1 MEEIQKVIDM
11 KELGRRFKL
20 IRQRLGMTQTE
31 VGKLLNTTQLMIC
44 RVEKGENV
52 LSPLLLSLLAFYS
65 QSVSMDYLFS
75 RNFDIDDENVF
86 NKDFALN
93 SIVKAKLNSLRD
105 DVLGKLGKTEEEIR
119 SQLDAAVEL
128 L

>member
-31 VGKLLNTTQLMIC
+31 VGKQLNTTQLMIC

-105 DVLGKLGKTEEEIR
+105 DVLEKLGKTEEEIR

>member
-1 MEEIQKVIDM
+1 MEEIQKIIDM

-31 VGKLLNTTQLMIC
+31 VGKQLNTTQLMIC

-75 RNFDIDDENVF
+75 RNFDINDENVF

-93 SIVKAKLNSLRD
+93 SIVRAKLNSLRE
-105 DVLGKLGKTEEEIR
+105 DVLGKLGKAEEEIKC
-119 SQLDAAVEL
+119 QLDAAVEL

>member
-1 MEEIQKVIDM
+1 MEEIQKIIDM

-31 VGKLLNTTQLMIC
+31 VGKQLNTTQLMIC

-93 SIVKAKLNSLRD
+93 SIVKAKLNFLRE
-105 DVLGKLGKTEEEIR
+105 DVLGKLGKAEEEIKC
-119 SQLDAAVEL
+119 QLDAAVEL

>member
-31 VGKLLNTTQLMIC
+31 VGKQLNTTQLMIC

-86 NKDFALN
+86 NKDYALN
-93 SIVKAKLNSLRD
+93 SVVKVKLSSLRD
-105 DVLGKLGKTEEEIR
+105 DLIGKLNQVENDIKQ
-119 SQLDAAVEL
+119 QLDSAVDL

>member
-20 IRQRLGMTQTE
+20 IRQHLGMTQTE
-31 VGKLLNTTQLMIC
+31 VGKQLNTTQLMIC